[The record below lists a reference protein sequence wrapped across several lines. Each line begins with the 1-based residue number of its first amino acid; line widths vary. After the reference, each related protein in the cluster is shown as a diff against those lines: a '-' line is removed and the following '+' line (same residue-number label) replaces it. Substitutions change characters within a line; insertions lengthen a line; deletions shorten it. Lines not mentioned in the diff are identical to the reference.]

1 MSRAI
6 VSNQTIAVNPF
17 DNFKQRVLSFVETA
31 NKKNGANINLQAIRF
46 WIDTDTK
53 GNSYKALVCGIK
65 FASNPQTA
73 KILVK
78 FNGHSCII

>member
-1 MSRAI
+1 MCKTI

-17 DNFKQRVLSFVETA
+17 DNFKKRVLSFVETA
-31 NKKNGANINLQAIRF
+31 NKKNGANINPQACRF
-46 WIDTDTK
+46 WIDEDTK

-65 FASNPQTA
+65 FASNPQTC

-78 FNGHSCII
+78 FNGHSAII

>member
-1 MSRAI
+1 MSKAI
-6 VSNQTIAVNPF
+6 VSSSAVMVNPF
-17 DNFKQRVLSFVETA
+17 DNFKKRVLSFVSKA
-31 NKKNGANINLQAIRF
+31 NKENGANINMQACRF
-46 WIDTDTK
+46 WIDEDTK

-65 FASNPQTA
+65 FASNPRTA

>member
-1 MSRAI
+1 MNKAI
-6 VSNQTIAVNPF
+6 VSSSVIMVNPF
-17 DNFKQRVLSFVETA
+17 DNFKRRVLSFVETA
-31 NKKNGANINLQAIRF
+31 NKKNGANITPQAIRF
-46 WIDTDTK
+46 WIDEDTK

-65 FASNPQTA
+65 FASNPQTC